1 LLRLSITS
9 VKPLRAGMVLM
20 RHSPCLS
27 QATSP
32 GGGHTNMSV
41 CSSSTTRDIDLHS
54 KHSQRSRRP
63 KNVRDSRQADC
74 HTLKS
79 LPLPLCCLRQKR
91 SGYKN
96 QRFLLPV
103 WECRVFTL
111 IPHSLPDTSPRFP
124 SQKTTRRMFFMK
136 GHKSLAVSV
145 PLREPE
151 ASTSNSFER
160 CKPQY
165 PCFLLHSIPKD
176 DASQK
181 TEAPAFASRP
191 PNVHAATTT
200 TWQGCDFW

>member
-1 LLRLSITS
+1 MLCFSVTS
-9 VKPLRAGMVLM
+9 VKPLRAGMASM

-41 CSSSTTRDIDLHS
+41 CSSSTTRGVDLHS

-63 KNVRDSRQADC
+63 KNARDCRQADC
-74 HTLKS
+74 HTLTS
-79 LPLPLCCLRQKR
+79 LPLPLRCLRQKR

-103 WECRVFTL
+103 WEFRVFTL
-111 IPHSLPDTSPRFP
+111 VPHSLPDTSPRFP
-124 SQKTTRRMFFMK
+124 SQKTTRRMFPTK
-136 GHKSLAVSV
+136 GHKSLAASV

-151 ASTSNSFER
+151 ASTSNSFEG
-160 CKPQY
+160 CKPQC

-176 DASQK
+176 
-181 TEAPAFASRP
+181 EA
-191 PNVHAATTT
+191 
-200 TWQGCDFW
+200 